1 MEDDFLRMNNEAKE
15 LVSQLERLKQ
25 EVSAYQN
32 SKDQL
37 MDLAEVISG
46 FVEETKIL
54 TERSSKVIENTANL
68 TPTKIDNKV
77 DEISNRVDQLEIL
90 INNAVESMQSSES
103 TLTHQLNSSI
113 DKMVENVQRVESSI
127 SNQLQLLIQ
136 AVEGNSIAI
145 KEKKCTLFRRN
156 K

>member
-1 MEDDFLRMNNEAKE
+1 MEDDFLHMNKEAKE

-37 MDLAEVISG
+37 MDLTEVISG

-90 INNAVESMQSSES
+90 INNAVESMQSAES
-103 TLTHQLNSSI
+103 TLTHQVNSSI
-113 DKMVENVQRVESSI
+113 DKMVESVQRMESSI

-145 KEKKCTLFRRN
+145 KEKKFTLFRRS

>member
-1 MEDDFLRMNNEAKE
+1 MEDDFLHMNKEAKE

-37 MDLAEVISG
+37 MDLTEVISG

-90 INNAVESMQSSES
+90 INNAVESMQSAES
-103 TLTHQLNSSI
+103 TLTHQVNSSI
-113 DKMVENVQRVESSI
+113 DKMVESVHRMESSI

-145 KEKKCTLFRRN
+145 KEKKCTLFRRS